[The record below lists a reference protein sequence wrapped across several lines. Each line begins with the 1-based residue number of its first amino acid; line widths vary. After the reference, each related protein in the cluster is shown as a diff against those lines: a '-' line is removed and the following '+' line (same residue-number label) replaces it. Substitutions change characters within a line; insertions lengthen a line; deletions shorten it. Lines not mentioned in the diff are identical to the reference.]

1 MVEDDKLS
9 WLVVKDDGR
18 NGASLKYREQ
28 SPSVATVTI
37 SNSPAFHLFFIGE
50 KFVDLAVRNARN
62 TLEEARKWGRVDDG
76 GGGGGG
82 GGAGGG
88 GVRDVRVVRANA
100 TVVRVARP
108 EWDESDGEQVIS
120 REMCIGR
127 IWPRDSFF
135 FLSFFL
141 PPPPHLSLSLL
152 FLSPLASCPSKPK
165 LLHVTEFSPRVSS
178 ILSRKHNDRSHVE
191 RRVLSSSN
199 THEYFTV
206 TEGIFNHRREEATRG
221 WDACPRCHAKLGGPL
236 TSGQRSFLCT
246 RDSSGPLGDLDPRKS
261 LFLSLSLFL

>member
-1 MVEDDKLS
+1 M
-9 WLVVKDDGR
+9 
-18 NGASLKYREQ
+18 
-28 SPSVATVTI
+28 
-37 SNSPAFHLFFIGE
+37 
-50 KFVDLAVRNARN
+50 RNARN

-135 FLSFFL
+135 FFL
-141 PPPPHLSLSLL
+141 PPPSSPPHLFL
-152 FLSPLASCPSKPK
+152 FS
-165 LLHVTEFSPRVSS
+165 
-178 ILSRKHNDRSHVE
+178 
-191 RRVLSSSN
+191 
-199 THEYFTV
+199 
-206 TEGIFNHRREEATRG
+206 
-221 WDACPRCHAKLGGPL
+221 
-236 TSGQRSFLCT
+236 
-246 RDSSGPLGDLDPRKS
+246 S
-261 LFLSLSLFL
+261 LFLSLSLSLSLSSSPARPNCSFTFDGVFATRFVYLIAKTYR

>member
-1 MVEDDKLS
+1 MLDRSGMNRTASKLFRAKCALAEFG
-9 WLVVKDDGR
+9 LV
-18 NGASLKYREQ
+18 
-28 SPSVATVTI
+28 I
-37 SNSPAFHLFFIGE
+37 LFSF
-50 KFVDLAVRNARN
+50 F
-62 TLEEARKWGRVDDG
+62 
-76 GGGGGG
+76 
-82 GGAGGG
+82 
-88 GVRDVRVVRANA
+88 
-100 TVVRVARP
+100 P
-108 EWDESDGEQVIS
+108 
-120 REMCIGR
+120 
-127 IWPRDSFF
+127 FF
-135 FLSFFL
+135 FLL
-141 PPPPHLSLSLL
+141 LISLSLL

-261 LFLSLSLFL
+261 FSLSLSLFL